1 MKEKRGTKVYKY
13 LRYIDTGKIALL
25 GSYPSITKASEVV
38 GGITRTTLGRILNT
52 KGVYVV
58 DGSDDS
64 ETNTELLLSLYVLDA
79 HTWNAKKVTPKQ
91 PFLTRVFKKII
102 NWISKKINGIS
113 RRSKKT

>member
-13 LRYIDTGKIALL
+13 LRYVDTGKVALL
-25 GSYPSITKASEVV
+25 GSYPSITKASEEI

-52 KGVYVV
+52 NGVYVV

-79 HTWNAKKVTPKQ
+79 PTVYWNAEKVTPKQ

-102 NWISKKINGIS
+102 NWISKKN
-113 RRSKKT
+113 